1 MYLADYFFTHFFFGT
16 ATNIKNCIK
25 TKLSY
30 PSLLS
35 KPSTLL
41 NHSFCQKAKSK
52 ARYSWSVLDNIWI
65 TSIQYYTEIFSKGYK
80 LLKTSTDCVE
90 FIKQVLDN
98 LKMYLVLIIYR
109 TYYHANI
116 YFVYA
121 STSYLDR
128 RAFTLNIGTL
138 IINVFGKF
146 YNLSTIL
153 FRVITTSFHISTII
167 INSRTTYIYARNNL
181 FLRGE
186 TPHWKFLGLKDI
198 VYRTTSRSS

>member
-1 MYLADYFFTHFFFGT
+1 
-16 ATNIKNCIK
+16 
-25 TKLSY
+25 
-30 PSLLS
+30 
-35 KPSTLL
+35 
-41 NHSFCQKAKSK
+41 
-52 ARYSWSVLDNIWI
+52 
-65 TSIQYYTEIFSKGYK
+65 
-80 LLKTSTDCVE
+80 
-90 FIKQVLDN
+90 
-98 LKMYLVLIIYR
+98 MYLVLIIYR

-153 FRVITTSFHISTII
+153 FGVITTSFHISTII
-167 INSRTTYIYARNNL
+167 INSRTTYIYIYARNNL

-186 TPHWKFLGLKDI
+186 TPHWKFLGLKDRVSYYISLFIGRPSKFIDKCNVMINNTAYITSFVSSGNVYI
-198 VYRTTSRSS
+198 VD

>member
-1 MYLADYFFTHFFFGT
+1 MISFRQYLDYMYWILYWNLQQRVQIIKEFGMYWS
-16 ATNIKNCIK
+16 
-25 TKLSY
+25 LSF
-30 PSLLS
+30 
-35 KPSTLL
+35 K
-41 NHSFCQKAKSK
+41 
-52 ARYSWSVLDNIWI
+52 
-65 TSIQYYTEIFSKGYK
+65 
-80 LLKTSTDCVE
+80 

-153 FRVITTSFHISTII
+153 FGVITTSFHISTII
-167 INSRTTYIYARNNL
+167 INSRTTYIYMLGTTYFWEEKLLTESFLVLRISCIVLHLAHHRKAFEIHRQMQRN
-181 FLRGE
+181 
-186 TPHWKFLGLKDI
+186 D
-198 VYRTTSRSS
+198 

>member
-1 MYLADYFFTHFFFGT
+1 MISFRQYLDYMYWILYWNLQQRVQIIKDLFGMYWS
-16 ATNIKNCIK
+16 
-25 TKLSY
+25 LSF
-30 PSLLS
+30 
-35 KPSTLL
+35 K
-41 NHSFCQKAKSK
+41 
-52 ARYSWSVLDNIWI
+52 
-65 TSIQYYTEIFSKGYK
+65 
-80 LLKTSTDCVE
+80 

-109 TYYHANI
+109 TYYHANM

-153 FRVITTSFHISTII
+153 FGVITTSFHISTII

>member
-1 MYLADYFFTHFFFGT
+1 MITFRQYLDY
-16 ATNIKNCIK
+16 I
-25 TKLSY
+25 
-30 PSLLS
+30 
-35 KPSTLL
+35 
-41 NHSFCQKAKSK
+41 
-52 ARYSWSVLDNIWI
+52 YSILYWNLQQRV
-65 TSIQYYTEIFSKGYK
+65 K
-80 LLKTSTDCVE
+80 LLKTSTDCVVSFK
-90 FIKQVLDN
+90 FIKQVLNN

-109 TYYHANI
+109 TYYHVNI

-153 FRVITTSFHISTII
+153 FGVITTSFHISTII

-198 VYRTTSRSS
+198 VLHLAHHRKAFEIHRQMQRND